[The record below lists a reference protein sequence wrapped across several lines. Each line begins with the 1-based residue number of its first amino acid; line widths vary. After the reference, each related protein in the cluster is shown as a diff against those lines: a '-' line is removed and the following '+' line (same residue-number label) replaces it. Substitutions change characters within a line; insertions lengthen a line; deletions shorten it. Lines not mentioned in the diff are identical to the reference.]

1 MLNTSNRSDEALN
14 DDESAESP
22 SGSAEV
28 LPAAGEL
35 ELIKSEQ
42 VMSLT
47 KLYPLKTIEILRYY
61 HKKSFSQGQTGAAR
75 SAKKKRKKGG
85 TKPTAT
91 APVEEVC
98 L

>member
-1 MLNTSNRSDEALN
+1 MVNTSNISEEALN
-14 DDESAESP
+14 DDESVESP

-47 KLYPLKTIEILRYY
+47 W
-61 HKKSFSQGQTGAAR
+61 
-75 SAKKKRKKGG
+75 
-85 TKPTAT
+85 
-91 APVEEVC
+91 APIWE
-98 L
+98 

>member
-1 MLNTSNRSDEALN
+1 MGVKPSDVLNTSNISEEALN

-47 KLYPLKTIEILRYY
+47 WASIWE
-61 HKKSFSQGQTGAAR
+61 
-75 SAKKKRKKGG
+75 
-85 TKPTAT
+85 
-91 APVEEVC
+91 
-98 L
+98 

>member
-1 MLNTSNRSDEALN
+1 MLNTSNISEEALN

-22 SGSAEV
+22 SGSAVV

-47 KLYPLKTIEILRYY
+47 WASIWE
-61 HKKSFSQGQTGAAR
+61 
-75 SAKKKRKKGG
+75 
-85 TKPTAT
+85 
-91 APVEEVC
+91 
-98 L
+98 

>member
-1 MLNTSNRSDEALN
+1 MLNTSNISEEALN

-28 LPAAGEL
+28 LPDAGDL

-47 KLYPLKTIEILRYY
+47 WASHSGVILGLGIIQ
-61 HKKSFSQGQTGAAR
+61 SGL
-75 SAKKKRKKGG
+75 
-85 TKPTAT
+85 
-91 APVEEVC
+91 V
-98 L
+98 

>member
-1 MLNTSNRSDEALN
+1 MLNTSIISEEALN

-28 LPAAGEL
+28 LTVAGDL

-47 KLYPLKTIEILRYY
+47 WASIWE
-61 HKKSFSQGQTGAAR
+61 
-75 SAKKKRKKGG
+75 
-85 TKPTAT
+85 
-91 APVEEVC
+91 
-98 L
+98 

>member
-1 MLNTSNRSDEALN
+1 MLNTSNISEEALN

-28 LPAAGEL
+28 LPGAGDL

-47 KLYPLKTIEILRYY
+47 WASIASDSLFGRYSVWISMITY
-61 HKKSFSQGQTGAAR
+61 
-75 SAKKKRKKGG
+75 
-85 TKPTAT
+85 
-91 APVEEVC
+91 
-98 L
+98 